1 VTDRQRLVDQVIRH
15 EGIRLT
21 VYLDSL
27 GVPTIGI
34 GRNIRDKGITSAE
47 ALALLDHDLDECIAD
62 LSGAFPWFLDLDAVR
77 QRVLVDLRFQLGSAG
92 IRGFRKMLAACGRG
106 DFTAASHELLASHLA
121 EQTPNRAI
129 ELAGML
135 HSGEEIET

>member
-1 VTDRQRLVDQVIRH
+1 VSERQKLVDLVVKH
-15 EGIRLT
+15 EGVRLT
-21 VYLDSL
+21 LYLDSL

-34 GRNIRDKGITSAE
+34 GRNLKDKGISSAE
-47 ALALLDHDLDECIAD
+47 AFALLDHDLDECITD
-62 LSGAFPWFLDLDAVR
+62 LSGSFVWFLDLDAVR
-77 QRVLVDLRFQLGSAG
+77 QRVLVDLRFQLGAAG

-106 DFTAASHELLASHLA
+106 DFTMASNELLASHLA

-135 HSGEEIET
+135 HTGKDT